1 MMKSTFIPKE
11 LRIIT
16 FNCSR
21 GKFSHV
27 IDAKLPRHKIER
39 AIRKLKNSPN
49 EEGDIKEYVIS
60 NRDLTISL
68 FETDIKTWYPLQAYN
83 YEMGLLVSSPEI
95 KKKIP
100 GKSIVMYFY
109 TNLVLSFMSRYG
121 MDGRTIRGKYS
132 LCNLYSGYRASLILK
147 NPYDSMYTSAIELG
161 NALSEKPRTI
171 TRTPGH
177 WYLKDNGESF
187 VYLDRVENAIC
198 GGYSGVWNRNNEL
211 YSVDGD
217 MNLFNGDQLEISG
230 DVTINLNIYNVA
242 TEKIL
247 GDYYKKPLKDFML
260 IQNNTKYFPD
270 LLINPKSRMRCVDMG
285 EYFIQSDIDNFKSIY
300 SSLIT
305 PDLKTSASRKA
316 ALLFPK
322 DPKIDKDL
330 YKKALL
336 KKLKSEILAWRSTVQ
351 KSSPEKDS
359 IEEYKRRSFDNF
371 TYKCLLHNL
380 ILNLSEDEVDA
391 YIKKFW

>member
-1 MMKSTFIPKE
+1 MKSTFIPKE

-39 AIRKLKNSPN
+39 AIRKLKNSPD
-49 EEGDIKEYVIS
+49 EEGDIKEYIIS

-68 FETDIKTWYPLQAYN
+68 SKIGTESYWYPLRSCN

-100 GKSIVMYFY
+100 EKSIVIYCY
-109 TNLVLSFMSRYG
+109 TNSVLSFMSRYG
-121 MDGRTIRGKYS
+121 MDGRAIRGKYS
-132 LCNLYSGYRASLILK
+132 LYNLYSGYRASLMLENSHDPK
-147 NPYDSMYTSAIELG
+147 YTSAIELG

-198 GGYSGVWNRNNEL
+198 GGYLGVWNRNDEL
-211 YSVDGD
+211 YFVDGD

-230 DVTINLNIYNVA
+230 DVIINLNSYNKSV
-242 TEKIL
+242 EKIL
-247 GDYYKKPLKDFML
+247 DDYYKRSLKDFL
-260 IQNNTKYFPD
+260 SIQNNTKYFPN
-270 LLINPKSRMRCVDMG
+270 LLINPKSRARCVDMG
-285 EYFIQSDIDNFKSIY
+285 EYFIQSGVDDFKSIY

-305 PDLKTSASRKA
+305 SDLKTSASRKA

-322 DPKIDKDL
+322 DPKINKDL
-330 YKKALL
+330 YKKILL
-336 KKLKSEILAWRSTVQ
+336 ENLKLEISKWRNDQ
-351 KSSPEKDS
+351 KASSPEKDS
-359 IEEYKRRSFDNF
+359 IEEYERRTFNNF
-371 TYKCLLHNL
+371 TYRCLLHNL
-380 ILNLSEDEVDA
+380 ILKLSKVEVES
-391 YIKKFW
+391 YVKKFW